1 MNKMK
6 NGMNK
11 YGITIQTIA
20 WRKAVGAFALFFL
33 PLLLLS
39 CQDNGIVFDNSPR
52 DTKAKDFVYLQD
64 GHFMCN
70 DTAWFATMLNYKVE
84 WRKFGD
90 TVCISPACYYED
102 PDEWECSDARGT
114 NSQLLKHIAFCD
126 SLGFNTVRFCIDVVN
141 KDENG
146 YYYGSGEHPAYLIQD
161 SSAIFQAIDTLL
173 CLCDSVGLRA
183 MLLLKPPLDGELTA
197 FTEALLRHCA
207 DNPTLFAYD
216 FMNEP
221 LYFDP
226 AETRDKRDAYRIV
239 DGWRNMMNQY
249 APHQLFTIG
258 FAEPIEVFEWDPSI
272 LPVDFV
278 EVHTYHPLRVASEMY
293 WYGHYCGKP
302 WMVGETALPADGD
315 SVPYLWQE
323 RFFRESFQCAIDNGA
338 IGYGWWEFQDCP
350 QGVNFEAQYTGIL
363 NHVGSIATS
372 YGNIIGSVKIDCP
385 LPLFQWKKSGDYGRI
400 ATMRKPTTTPPVNYY
415 NMLGYKN
422 LALEGTVIDAIT
434 HKPIEGAVVRGWN
447 EYWSVGENTFSDN
460 QGRFSLVSN
469 DIMSH
474 FEISAPGYEKKK
486 FDKRI
491 DYQPNPTPE
500 RLPDRELEYQQISYR
515 PFLTSDSL
523 LLGLNPS
530 MFVTPSTVG
539 KINTIKLSKLK

>member
-1 MNKMK
+1 MKKMK

-20 WRKAVGAFALFFL
+20 WRKAMGAFALFFL

-90 TVCISPACYYED
+90 TVCISPAIYYENPND
-102 PDEWECSDARGT
+102 WEHADALGT
-114 NSQLLKHIAFCD
+114 NAQLLKHICFID
-126 SLGFNTVRFCIDVVN
+126 SLGFNTIRFCIDVLN
-141 KDENG
+141 KDEQGYFYGNG
-146 YYYGSGEHPAYLIQD
+146 ESPIYLLQD
-161 SSAIFQAIDTLL
+161 SSAILQAIDTLL
-173 CLCDSVGLRA
+173 DLCNRVGIRA
-183 MLLLKPPLDGELTA
+183 MLLLKPPLDEELTA

-207 DNPTLFAYD
+207 DNPTIFAYD

-226 AETRDKRDAYRIV
+226 ADTREKQDAYRIV
-239 DGWRNMMNQY
+239 DGWRNMMNRY

-315 SVPYLWQE
+315 SVPYPWQE
-323 RFFRESFQCAIDNGA
+323 RFLRESFQCAIDNGA

-350 QGVNFEAQYTGIL
+350 SGVNFEAQYTGIL
-363 NHVGSIATS
+363 NHIGTISTPHGILQ
-372 YGNIIGSVKIDCP
+372 GSVKMEAT
-385 LPLFQWKKSGDYGRI
+385 LPLFHWSENPWETI
-400 ATMRKPTTTPPVNYY
+400 VAMRKPTTAPPVNYY

-422 LALEGTVIDAIT
+422 LTVEGTVVDAT
-434 HKPIEGAVVRGWN
+434 TDKPIEGAVVRGWN
-447 EYWSVGENTFSDN
+447 EDWSVGENTFSDSH
-460 QGRFSLVSN
+460 GRFSLVSN

-486 FDKRI
+486 FDKQI
-491 DYQPNPTPE
+491 DYQPAPNPEKLPE
-500 RLPDRELEYQQISYR
+500 RTLEYQQISYR
-515 PFLTSDSL
+515 PFLMDESHL
-523 LLGLNPS
+523 LELNPS
-530 MFVTPSTVG
+530 LFITPTSVG
-539 KINTIKLSKLK
+539 KVHTIELNPLQ

>member
-1 MNKMK
+1 MKKMK

-90 TVCISPACYYED
+90 TVCISPAIYYEN
-102 PDEWECSDARGT
+102 PDNWEHSDALGT
-114 NSQLLKHIAFCD
+114 TTQLLKHIAFSS
-126 SLGFNTVRFCIDVVN
+126 SLGFNTMRFCIDVLN
-141 KDENG
+141 KDEQGYFYGNG
-146 YYYGSGEHPAYLIQD
+146 EGPIYLLQD
-161 SSAIFQAIDTLL
+161 SSAILQAIDTLL
-173 CLCDSVGLRA
+173 DLCNRVGIRA
-183 MLLLKPPLDGELTA
+183 MLLLKPPLDEELTA

-207 DNPTLFAYD
+207 DNPTILAYD

-226 AETRDKRDAYRIV
+226 ADTREKQDAYRIV
-239 DGWRNMMNQY
+239 AGWRDMMNQH

-258 FAEPIEVFEWDPSI
+258 FAEPIEVFEWDPSV

-315 SVPYLWQE
+315 SVPYCWQE
-323 RFFRESFQCAIDNGA
+323 RFLHESFQCAIDNGA

-350 QGVNFEAQYTGIL
+350 SGVNFEAQYTGLLSHNRTIATPYGEI
-363 NHVGSIATS
+363 VGSLKTTSKPPLLHDDWENIAS
-372 YGNIIGSVKIDCP
+372 
-385 LPLFQWKKSGDYGRI
+385 LR
-400 ATMRKPTTTPPVNYY
+400 RPTTAPPVNYF
-415 NMLGYKN
+415 NMLGYQD
-422 LALEGTVIDAIT
+422 LMVAGTIVDATT

-447 EYWSVGENTFSDN
+447 EWWSVGENTFSGKDG
-460 QGRFSLVSN
+460 QFTLISN
-469 DIMSH
+469 DIMTH
-474 FEISAPGYEKKK
+474 FELSAPGYECIK
-486 FDKRI
+486 FDKKI
-491 DYQPNPTPE
+491 DYQPAPNPEKLPE
-500 RLPDRELEYQQISYR
+500 RTLEYQQISYL
-515 PFLTSDSL
+515 PFLMDESHL
-523 LLGLNPS
+523 LELNPS
-530 MFVTPSTVG
+530 LFITPSSVG
-539 KINTIKLSKLK
+539 KVHTIELNPLQ

>member
-1 MNKMK
+1 
-6 NGMNK
+6 MNK

-90 TVCISPACYYED
+90 TVCISPAIYYENPND
-102 PDEWECSDARGT
+102 WEHADALGT
-114 NSQLLKHIAFCD
+114 TTQLLKHIAFSS
-126 SLGFNTVRFCIDVVN
+126 SLGFNTMRFCIDVLN
-141 KDENG
+141 KDEQGYFYGNG
-146 YYYGSGEHPAYLIQD
+146 ESPIYLLQD
-161 SSAIFQAIDTLL
+161 SSAILQAIDTLL
-173 CLCDSVGLRA
+173 DLCNRVGIRA
-183 MLLLKPPLDGELTA
+183 MLLLKPPLDEELTS
-197 FTEALLRHCA
+197 FTEALLHHCA
-207 DNPTLFAYD
+207 DNPTIFAYD

-226 AETRDKRDAYRIV
+226 AETRDKHDAYRIV
-239 DGWRNMMNQY
+239 DGWRNMMNRY

-323 RFFRESFQCAIDNGA
+323 RFLNESFQCAIDNGA

-350 QGVNFEAQYTGIL
+350 SGVNFEAQYTGLLSHNRTIATPYGEI
-363 NHVGSIATS
+363 VGSLKTTSKPPLLHDDWENIAS
-372 YGNIIGSVKIDCP
+372 
-385 LPLFQWKKSGDYGRI
+385 LR
-400 ATMRKPTTTPPVNYY
+400 RPTTTPPVNYF
-415 NMLGYKN
+415 NMLGYQN
-422 LALEGTVIDAIT
+422 LMIAGTIVDATT

-447 EYWSVGENTFSDN
+447 EWWSVGENTFSGKDG
-460 QGRFSLVSN
+460 QFTLISN
-469 DIMSH
+469 DIMTH
-474 FEISAPGYEKKK
+474 FELSAPGYECIK
-486 FDKRI
+486 FDKKI
-491 DYQPNPTPE
+491 DFQPAPNPEKLPE
-500 RLPDRELEYQQISYR
+500 RTLEYQQISYR
-515 PFLTSDSL
+515 PFLMDESHL
-523 LLGLNPS
+523 LELNPS
-530 MFVTPSTVG
+530 LFITPSSVG
-539 KINTIKLSKLK
+539 KVHTIELNPLQ